1 MKTKGGGS
9 LEQNDNEER
18 MRGAFND
25 GKKMAGEDN
34 YEINEL

>member
-1 MKTKGGGS
+1 MKTKGG
-9 LEQNDNEER
+9 NDNEEK